1 MTAKL
6 KKIRLE
12 LARTKESPD
21 GNPRHGYELVAPL
34 SRDGHLD
41 SQAWLEVKQLCSVR
55 RFVPDDAD
63 EHGLLIHSR
72 GHQWAFSYEPGEED
86 DELIYRLGD
95 HRFAVGEYVS
105 ITEHDGVIRPFKVV
119 SVTHHRITA

>member
-1 MTAKL
+1 MKSRL

-12 LARTKESPD
+12 LARTKEAPE

-34 SRDGHLD
+34 NGNDHLD
-41 SQAWLEVKQLCSVR
+41 ARAWPLVKQLCSVR

-63 EHGLLIHSR
+63 EHGVLIRSR
-72 GHQWAFSYEPGEED
+72 GDHWAFSYEPGEDD
-86 DELIYRLGD
+86 DEPIYRLGD

-105 ITEHDGVIRPFKVV
+105 ITEHDGVTRPFKVV
-119 SVTHHRITA
+119 SVDPHNISV

>member
-1 MTAKL
+1 MKTKL

-12 LARTKESPD
+12 LARTKEAPE
-21 GNPRHGYELVAPL
+21 GNARYGYELVAPL
-34 SRDGHLD
+34 SQDGHLD
-41 SQAWLEVKQLCSVR
+41 SQAWPAVKQLCSVR
-55 RFVPDDAD
+55 RFVPDDVD

-72 GHQWAFSYEPGEED
+72 GRQWAFSYEPGEED
-86 DELIYRLGD
+86 DEPIYRLGD

-119 SVTHHRITA
+119 SVNPHRIGA

>member
-1 MTAKL
+1 MKSRL

-12 LARTKESPD
+12 LARTKEAPE
-21 GNPRHGYELVAPL
+21 GNPRHGYEIVAPL
-34 SRDGHLD
+34 NGNGHLD
-41 SQAWLEVKQLCSVR
+41 ARAWPQVKQLCSVR

-63 EHGLLIHSR
+63 EHGLLIRSR
-72 GHQWAFSYEPGEED
+72 GDHWALSYAPGEDD
-86 DELIYRLGD
+86 DEPIYRLGD

-119 SVTHHRITA
+119 SIDPHNISV

>member
-1 MTAKL
+1 MTAPL

-34 SRDGHLD
+34 DKDGRLD
-41 SQAWLEVKQLCSVR
+41 AKVWPEVKQLCSVR
-55 RFVPDDAD
+55 RFVPDDID

-72 GHQWAFSYEPGEED
+72 GRQWAFSYDPGEAD
-86 DELIYRLGD
+86 DEPIYRLTD

-105 ITEHDGVIRPFKVV
+105 ITEHDGVTRPFKVV
-119 SVTHHRITA
+119 SVGPHRVGG